1 MELNSV
7 IFPSPSISH
16 DIDQY
21 CEEIIYIPKFKK
33 EDLNEKSTSFS
44 FSSSVKESLD
54 SEKDKEKKTNDKS
67 NSFNKYEKNI
77 DSDSLIGYIPCLLLQ
92 AKKKNLLSRNFM
104 IYFHGNAEDIFF
116 AREIADRIRLNLP
129 VRIYL

>member
-33 EDLNEKSTSFS
+33 EDQNEKSTSFS
-44 FSSSVKESLD
+44 FSSSVKESFN
-54 SEKDKEKKTNDKS
+54 SEKDKENKTNEKS
-67 NSFNKYEKNI
+67 SSFNKNVE
-77 DSDSLIGYIPCLLLQ
+77 SDNLIGHIPCLLLQ

-129 VRIYL
+129 VRL